1 MKAVG
6 QSWQTVFFL
15 LERVLFTHQTSVVA
29 IARSSVSDAARVRS
43 NRGAPR
49 FRRFRLF
56 CSAFGSCVILFRRNR
71 AHNGRIAE
79 MLESQTVNGTRPEP
93 LSAKTR

>member
-1 MKAVG
+1 MPRASGQTEARLSFGGFDFFVG
-6 QSWQTVFFL
+6 V
-15 LERVLFTHQTSVVA
+15 
-29 IARSSVSDAARVRS
+29 
-43 NRGAPR
+43 
-49 FRRFRLF
+49 
-56 CSAFGSCVILFRRNR
+56 GSCVILFRRNR